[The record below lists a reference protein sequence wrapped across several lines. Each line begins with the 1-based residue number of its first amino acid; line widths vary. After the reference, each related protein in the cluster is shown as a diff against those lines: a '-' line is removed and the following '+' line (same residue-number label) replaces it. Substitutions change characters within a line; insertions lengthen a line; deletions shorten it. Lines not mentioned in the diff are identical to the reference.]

1 MQFKVQNDQL
11 KFVTMCLDAWK
22 DERLKNGSIKS
33 LLDGKCYENIS
44 VMYDETKEQKSYTIT
59 GSSF

>member
-1 MQFKVQNDQL
+1 VQFKVQNDQL
-11 KFVTMCLDAWK
+11 KFVTMCLDTWR

-44 VMYDETKEQKSYTIT
+44 VMYD
-59 GSSF
+59 